1 MLRARRVLAA
11 GRPQGAGPASKV
23 LIRVKPYSGRWRGSP
38 VEMKNQPLS
47 AVPPGTAPPL
57 PIEITAD
64 TLKEASSR
72 YPLLVIDCWAPWC
85 VPCKALTPIVEQLHE
100 AYKGKITFGTL
111 NTDDQQELAMEFGI
125 MGIPT
130 LLVIKDGQH
139 VDSIV
144 GVKPKGE
151 LERRLKEYL

>member
-1 MLRARRVLAA
+1 MLRARAPSV
-11 GRPQGAGPASKV
+11 GRGRQGPGAASKV
-23 LIRVKPYSGRWRGSP
+23 LIRAKPYAGRWEGRP
-38 VEMKNQPLS
+38 ETTKNQPLS

-100 AYKGKITFGTL
+100 AYMGTITFGTL

-130 LLVIKDGQH
+130 LLVIKNGEH